1 MRILGRLAVILLCLV
16 FGTIALGKLAE
27 RWVIYP
33 FDPREVAPADVRL
46 PEVTVQHLDVRGDR
60 LVVWTAPPE
69 RGKPVILYFHGN
81 AGNLAMRA
89 GRFRHFLAQGYG
101 LIAPAYR
108 GSSGSGGTPSEH
120 TLREDA
126 ALVYRSVAKLL
137 RHDMRPFPPDLTRRP
152 AIVVYGES
160 LGSAVAIHLNA
171 SAAADTVKGIGPPA
185 AIILEA
191 PFTSIADLAE
201 HHYPGTA
208 KLAQKLDSAWNSLKW
223 ANHIGQP
230 LMVLHGNKDELIP
243 IEMGRRI
250 FAAAPSRNKQFLAV
264 QDANHTNLW
273 RSNTLPQLWRFVDQF
288 ALR

>member
-1 MRILGRLAVILLCLV
+1 
-16 FGTIALGKLAE
+16 
-27 RWVIYP
+27 
-33 FDPREVAPADVRL
+33 
-46 PEVTVQHLDVRGDR
+46 
-60 LVVWTAPPE
+60 
-69 RGKPVILYFHGN
+69 
-81 AGNLAMRA
+81 
-89 GRFRHFLAQGYG
+89 
-101 LIAPAYR
+101 
-108 GSSGSGGTPSEH
+108 
-120 TLREDA
+120 
-126 ALVYRSVAKLL
+126 
-137 RHDMRPFPPDLTRRP
+137 MRPFPPDLTRRP